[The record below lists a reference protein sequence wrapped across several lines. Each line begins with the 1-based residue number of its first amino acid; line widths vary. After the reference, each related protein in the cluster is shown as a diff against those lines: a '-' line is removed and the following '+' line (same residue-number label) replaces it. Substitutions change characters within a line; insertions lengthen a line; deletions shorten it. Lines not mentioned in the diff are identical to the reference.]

1 MTLPLLV
8 PFSEGEREMAE
19 LLGGKGAN
27 LAEMTRIGL
36 PVPPGFTITTEACR
50 QYLRDGR
57 SPEGLAAQVR
67 AAVGDLEGATHRS
80 FGSGDQPLLVS
91 VRSGARFSMPGMME
105 TILDV
110 GLTDALVE
118 ELVQRQ
124 DPRFVWDCYRRLV
137 EMYGRTVLGA
147 SATAMQD
154 ARAEVLSE
162 HQVSALAELGEDGLR
177 SLVLR
182 YRRVLVETTGSDL
195 PQDPWVQ
202 LTTSIDAVF
211 SSWNSSRAQLYRRHE
226 GIPDDLGTAVTV
238 MQMVYGNSGSH
249 SGSGVCFSRNPATGD
264 AEPYGDYL
272 PDAQGEDVV
281 SGSRATLSL
290 ERMVDLEPVAH
301 HELLSHLSTLEKHYR
316 DLCDVEFTVQG
327 GVLFVLQ
334 TRVGKR
340 SPAAAF
346 VIAAD
351 MVDEGLVSE
360 DEALVR
366 VDGQQLELLL
376 HDRFEVPKDRA
387 PLMSGLAA
395 SPGAGVGKIV
405 FDPATAVARRAAGE
419 DVVLV
424 RTETSAEDLDGILA
438 AVAVVTARG
447 GLASH
452 AAVVA
457 RGFGRTC
464 VTGVEGLV
472 VDEVAGQ
479 ARTAGGDVVETGDV
493 VSVDGTTG
501 AVYAGALAVRP
512 GPVAGGLA
520 STTDFPASS
529 GSPHRSGS
537 TDASDERVVE
547 AVRRLLKH
555 ADRRATVQV
564 RCNAETAQEAA
575 SARAAGATG
584 IGLCRTEH
592 MLLGSR
598 RPLVESVI
606 LGIGA
611 HEALT
616 QMEELAVED
625 FSQLLRAMDG
635 LPVVVRLLDPP
646 LHEFLPDSE
655 GLAVQ
660 VAALEGAGRP
670 VPLELRTR
678 LDATHHWRETNP
690 MLGLRGV
697 RLLTVHPELVDVHVR
712 ALVTASNL
720 VADAGGD
727 PRPELMVPL
736 VSDVAEL
743 VSARARILEVAA
755 ATAAALGSERPLPP
769 IGVMIEL
776 PRAALGAGELAEV
789 ADFFSFGTN
798 DLTQTTWGMSRDDA
812 ETGFLT
818 AYVSGGILQ
827 ADPFTRIDRQGV
839 GELIRIAIERGRQA
853 RPGLPMGVC
862 GEHAGDPI
870 SIGFFVECGVDYV
883 SCSPPRVPVARLEVG
898 RAAVLA
904 GGTGASD
911 TR

>member
-1 MTLPLLV
+1 MKTPLLV
-8 PFSEGEREMAE
+8 PFSEGERGMAD

-50 QYLRDGR
+50 LYLRDGR
-57 SPEGLAAQVR
+57 SPEGLEALVR
-67 AAVGDLEGATHRS
+67 AALVDLERSTHRA
-80 FGSGDQPLLVS
+80 FGFGDEPLLVS
-91 VRSGARFSMPGMME
+91 VRSGAKFSMPGMME

-124 DPRFVWDCYRRLV
+124 EPRFVWDCYRRLV

-147 SATAMQD
+147 SAEALQG
-154 ARAEVLSE
+154 ARAEVFAD
-162 HQVSALAELGEDGLR
+162 HQVSTLSELGADGLQ

-182 YRRVLVETTGSDL
+182 YRRALVETTGSDL

-211 SSWNSSRAQLYRRHE
+211 RSWNSSRAQLYRRHE

-264 AEPYGDYL
+264 PQPYGDYL

-281 SGSRATLSL
+281 SGSRATFSL
-290 ERMVDLEPVAH
+290 ERMAALEPVAH

-316 DLCDVEFTVQG
+316 DLCDVEFTVQN
-327 GVLFVLQ
+327 GVLSVLQ

-351 MVDEGLVSE
+351 MADEGLVSE

-376 HDRFEVPKDRA
+376 HDRFDVPRDKA

-395 SPGAGVGKIV
+395 SPGAGVGVIV

-472 VDEVAGQ
+472 VDEMDGH
-479 ARTAGGDVVETGDV
+479 ARTANGDILRTGDI

-501 AVYAGALAVRP
+501 AVYAGSLAVRP
-512 GPVAGGLA
+512 GPVAGALD
-520 STTDFPASS
+520 STTDSSSPS
-529 GSPHRSGS
+529 GSSNR
-537 TDASDERVVE
+537 SDERVVA
-547 AVRRLLKH
+547 AVRRLLGH

-564 RCNAETAQEAA
+564 RCNAETAQEAS

-598 RPLVESVI
+598 RSLVENVI
-606 LGIGA
+606 LGIDSQ
-611 HEALT
+611 EALAM
-616 QMEELAVED
+616 MEHLAVED

-646 LHEFLPDSE
+646 LHEFLPDPE
-655 GLAVQ
+655 DLAVQ
-660 VAALEGAGRP
+660 VATLEGAGQA
-670 VPLELRTR
+670 VPPGLRAR
-678 LDATHHWRETNP
+678 MDATHRWRETNP

-712 ALVTASNL
+712 ALVTASNR
-720 VADAGGD
+720 VADSGGD

-743 VSARARILEVAA
+743 VSARSRILEVASA
-755 ATAAALGSERPLPP
+755 AAVALGSARPSPP

-776 PRAALGAGELAEV
+776 PRAALAAGQLAEV
-789 ADFFSFGTN
+789 AEFFSFGTN

-818 AYVSGGILQ
+818 AYVSGGILA
-827 ADPFTRIDRQGV
+827 ADPFTRIDRPGV
-839 GELIRIAIERGRQA
+839 GELIKIAVERGRKA
-853 RPGLPMGVC
+853 RPGLQIGVC
-862 GEHAGDPI
+862 GEHAGDPG

-904 GGTGASD
+904 EGTAASD
-911 TR
+911 SR

>member
-1 MTLPLLV
+1 MTTPLLV
-8 PFSEGEREMAE
+8 PFSEGERAMAD

-57 SPEGLAAQVR
+57 SPEGLTAQVR
-67 AAVGDLEGATHRS
+67 AAVLDLERSSHRS

-118 ELVQRQ
+118 KLVQRQ
-124 DPRFVWDCYRRLV
+124 EPRFVWDCYRRLV

-154 ARAEVLSE
+154 ARNEVFAD
-162 HQVSALAELGEDGLR
+162 HQVSALSELDENGLR
-177 SLVLR
+177 SLVLH
-182 YRRVLVETTGSDL
+182 YRRALVETTGSDL

-264 AEPYGDYL
+264 PAPYGDYL

-290 ERMVDLEPVAH
+290 DRMADLEPVAH

-316 DLCDVEFTVQG
+316 DLCDVEFTVQS
-327 GVLFVLQ
+327 GVLSVLQ

-351 MVDEGLVSE
+351 MADEGLVSE

-376 HDRFEVPKDRA
+376 HDRFDVPTDRA

-395 SPGAGVGKIV
+395 SPGAGVGSIV
-405 FDPATAVARRAAGE
+405 FDPASAVARRAAGE

-464 VTGVEGLV
+464 VTGVEGLA
-472 VDEVAGQ
+472 VDEVKGQ
-479 ARTAGGDVVETGDV
+479 ARTANGDILRTGDI

-501 AVYAGALAVRP
+501 AVYAGSLAVRP

-520 STTDFPASS
+520 SANGFSAPS
-529 GSPHRSGS
+529 GSSDRS
-537 TDASDERVVE
+537 DARVVD
-547 AVRRLLKH
+547 AVRRFLKH

-575 SARAAGATG
+575 SARAGGATG

-592 MLLGSR
+592 MFLGSR
-598 RPLVESVI
+598 RSLVESVI

-611 HEALT
+611 QEALT
-616 QMEELAVED
+616 EMEQLAVED

-646 LHEFLPDSE
+646 LHEFLPDPE
-655 GLAVQ
+655 DLAVQ
-660 VAALEGAGRP
+660 VAALEGARQL
-670 VPLELRTR
+670 VPAELRTR

-712 ALVTASNL
+712 ALVTASNR

-755 ATAAALGSERPLPP
+755 ATAAALGSQRPLPP

-789 ADFFSFGTN
+789 AEFFSFGTN

-818 AYVSGGILQ
+818 AYVSGGILE

-839 GELIRIAIERGRQA
+839 GELIQVAIERGRKA
-853 RPGLPMGVC
+853 RPGLQVGVC